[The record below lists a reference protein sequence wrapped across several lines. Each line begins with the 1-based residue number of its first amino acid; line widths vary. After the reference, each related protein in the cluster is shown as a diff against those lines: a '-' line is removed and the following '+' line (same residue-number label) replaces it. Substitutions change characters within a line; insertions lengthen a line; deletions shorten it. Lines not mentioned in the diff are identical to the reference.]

1 MSQIKKAYHYLFYKL
16 YKWYERGPSVW
27 LSDWKAVLSIDVL
40 WLFFGISLVV
50 YYTILFDRHLQIGNG
65 YLFLTGYVLLIALP
79 NYFIFHHRDQW
90 KDIVK
95 EFDKLPKRKNK
106 IGGWIVFGIVLLII
120 SNMVFA
126 FYQMSLI
133 DWSQYR

>member
-1 MSQIKKAYHYLFYKL
+1 LFYKL
-16 YKWYERGPSVW
+16 YKWVGEDNWWG
-27 LSDWKAVLSIDVL
+27 DWKAVLSIDIL
-40 WLFFGISLVV
+40 WIFIGISIVV
-50 YYTILFDRHLQIGNG
+50 YYTIFFDRYLQIGSGNFLLVG
-65 YLFLTGYVLLIALP
+65 YMLLIAIP
-79 NYFIFHHRDQW
+79 NYFIFHHHDQW

-106 IGGWIVFGIVLLII
+106 MGGWVVFGVVMLII
-120 SNMVFA
+120 ANMVFA

>member
-1 MSQIKKAYHYLFYKL
+1 MKAIKKGYNYLFYKL
-16 YKWYERGPSVW
+16 YKWIGEDNW
-27 LSDWKAVLSIDVL
+27 WTDWKTALSVDVL
-40 WLFFGISLVV
+40 IYYIVIAFFIYYKIYFNPFIHLSENNTDIIILVIIV
-50 YYTILFDRHLQIGNG
+50 S
-65 YLFLTGYVLLIALP
+65 VP

-95 EFDKLPKRKNK
+95 EFDKLPIPKNI
-106 IGGWIVFGIVLLII
+106 IGGWIVFGVVMLII
-120 SNMVFA
+120 ANMVFA

>member
-1 MSQIKKAYHYLFYKL
+1 MFLLVFIHLSENNADILIL
-16 YKWYERGPSVW
+16 VMLVSV
-27 LSDWKAVLSIDVL
+27 
-40 WLFFGISLVV
+40 
-50 YYTILFDRHLQIGNG
+50 
-65 YLFLTGYVLLIALP
+65 P

-106 IGGWIVFGIVLLII
+106 IGGWIVFGVVLLII

-133 DWSQYR
+133 DWSPYR

>member
-1 MSQIKKAYHYLFYKL
+1 MKTIQKGYYYLFYKL
-16 YKWYERGPSVW
+16 YKWIGEDNW
-27 LSDWKAVLSIDVL
+27 WTDWKAALSIDVL
-40 WLFFGISLVV
+40 WIFFGISLVV
-50 YYTILFDRHLQIGNG
+50 YYTILIDRYLQIGNG
-65 YLFLTGYVLLIALP
+65 YLLLTGYVLLIALP

-95 EFDKLPKRKNK
+95 EFDKLPERKNK
-106 IGGWIVFGIVLLII
+106 IGGWIVFGVVLLII

-133 DWSQYR
+133 DWSPYR

>member
-1 MSQIKKAYHYLFYKL
+1 MKKAYYYLFYKL
-16 YKWYERGPSVW
+16 YKWIGENNW
-27 LSDWKAVLSIDVL
+27 WTDWKATLSVDVL
-40 WLFFGISLVV
+40 IYVIVISSFV
-50 YYTILFDRHLQIGNG
+50 YYKIYFNRFIQLSENNADIIILVIL
-65 YLFLTGYVLLIALP
+65 VSVP
-79 NYFIFHHRDQW
+79 NYFIFQHRDQW

-106 IGGWIVFGIVLLII
+106 TGGWIVFGVVLLII
-120 SNMVFA
+120 SNMILA